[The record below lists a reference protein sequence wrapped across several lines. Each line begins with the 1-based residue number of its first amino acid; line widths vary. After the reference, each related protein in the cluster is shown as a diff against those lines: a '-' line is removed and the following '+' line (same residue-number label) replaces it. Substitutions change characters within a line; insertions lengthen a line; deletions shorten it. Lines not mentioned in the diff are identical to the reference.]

1 MTVPLQLLLPLNL
14 LAAASAILL
23 LLQVA
28 VDGFSSPPPPSVGRK
43 RLALITGGNKGIGK
57 EIARLVGSEPGYSV
71 IIACRDVD
79 LASIAADDLR
89 RHPSPPDH
97 DHDHDDDDDG
107 ECDVIALPLSFD
119 LTDPVSIDDAARWV
133 ESEHGGV
140 VDVLVNNAA
149 VCYND
154 PTLYGKAGH
163 TPFAEQAGITI
174 RTNYGG
180 TLRVIESFM
189 PLLRRSDSPRIINV
203 ASRAGRLTI
212 LRSPDLVERFTS
224 DGLTVPELS
233 SLMGSFVASVEDGT
247 HESGGWPDTCYGVSK
262 LGIIALTRVLARDH
276 PDVMV
281 NSVDPGYCRTDQNGN
296 AGTVDPARGARTAYL
311 LALMERGG
319 AEAEDEERMG
329 YYDDGDE
336 EEGDGRYD
344 DDDDDAGE
352 EEEEEEDAGDHEG
365 VDEIDSGLHFYEE
378 SEISWTYQS

>member
-1 MTVPLQLLLPLNL
+1 MAVPLQLLPLHL

-23 LLQVA
+23 LQVV
-28 VDGFSSPPPPSVGRK
+28 VDGFSSPPPSVSRK

-97 DHDHDDDDDG
+97 DYDDDDDDD

-133 ESEHGGV
+133 ESEYGGV
-140 VDVLVNNAA
+140 IDVLVNNAA

-154 PTLYGKAGH
+154 PTLYGKTEY

-174 RTNYGG
+174 DTNYGG
-180 TLRVIESFM
+180 TLRVIESFL
-189 PLLRRSDSPRIINV
+189 PLLKRSDSPRIINV
-203 ASRAGRLTI
+203 ASYAGRLTI

-247 HESGGWPDTCYGVSK
+247 HESGGWPNTCYGVSK
-262 LGIIALTRVLARDH
+262 LGIIALTRVLAKDH

-281 NSVDPGYCRTDQNGN
+281 NSVDPGYCRTDQNDN

-319 AEAEDEERMG
+319 AEAEDEGGGG

-336 EEGDGRYD
+336 EEGDGGYD

-352 EEEEEEDAGDHEG
+352 EEEEEEAGDHEG
-365 VDEIDSGLHFYEE
+365 GDEVDSGLHFYEE